1 MNNEIINKNV
11 PDRQERHSCFLPLL
25 LLASGLGLI
34 LLVQTAQAFQQ
45 HVAMQRQ
52 IDQLMPVAVK
62 ADSSQKLLQAMCM
75 DILKLSAD
83 GNSDARELVQKFGIN
98 FNPPAPAPR

>member
-1 MNNEIINKNV
+1 MSNDTNHNAS
-11 PDRQERHSCFLPLL
+11 DTQGRHTCFLPLL

-52 IDQLMPVAVK
+52 IDQLMPIAVK
-62 ADSSQKLLQAMCM
+62 ADNSQKLLQALCM

-98 FNPPAPAPR
+98 YNPPAPQPK